1 MHEPVR
7 VRTGVL
13 VGAVLTVVA
22 LATACTAP
30 AAQDHH
36 SSDDMPGMGVPMPSL
51 SPTPTLAAAAPGGTG
66 LAGAV
71 GGYTFVPAAGT
82 VPAGAPFSFQVNG
95 PDGHAVTRYQPYLSK
110 LLLCYVIRSDLTGF
124 RYVDAAMRQDGVWIA
139 QLPPLTSG
147 SYRMYVT
154 FATPDATQGTPLVYD
169 LSQPFTVSGPAAAS
183 TPDSAPAASAGSPAT
198 VDGYAVTL
206 GGSAV
211 PGQQVPL
218 TVTVT
223 KAGVPVE
230 SLDRYLDGYAQVSAF
245 REGDMARA
253 SIHTI
258 GGIGRGGIVTTQAT
272 FPEAGTWRVYA
283 QFQAAGAVH
292 TAAFTMTV
300 PG

>member
-1 MHEPVR
+1 
-7 VRTGVL
+7 
-13 VGAVLTVVA
+13 
-22 LATACTAP
+22 
-30 AAQDHH
+30 
-36 SSDDMPGMGVPMPSL
+36 MPGMGVPMPSL
-51 SPTPTLAAAAPGGTG
+51 SPTPALAAAAPGGTG

-82 VPAGAPFSFQVNG
+82 VPAGAPFSFQVTG
-95 PDGHAVTRYQPYLSK
+95 PDGHVVTRYQPYLSK
-110 LLLCYVIRSDLTGF
+110 LLLCYVIRADLTGF

-169 LSQPFTVSGPAAAS
+169 LSQPFTVTGSAGAS

-211 PGQQVPL
+211 PGQQAPL

-230 SLDRYLDGYAQVSAF
+230 SLDRYLDGYAQVTAF
-245 REGDMARA
+245 HEGDMARA
-253 SIHTI
+253 SINTV

>member
-1 MHEPVR
+1 VHEPVR

-22 LATACTAP
+22 LAAACTAP
-30 AAQDHH
+30 AVQNHP
-36 SSDDMPGMGVPMPSL
+36 SDDMPGMGVPMPSL
-51 SPTPTLAAAAPGGTG
+51 SPTPALAAAAPGGTG

-82 VPAGAPFSFQVNG
+82 VPAGAPFSFQVTG
-95 PDGHAVTRYQPYLSK
+95 PDGHVVTRYQPYLSK
-110 LLLCYVIRSDLTGF
+110 LLLCYVIRADLTGF

-169 LSQPFTVSGPAAAS
+169 LSQPFTVTGSAGAS

-211 PGQQVPL
+211 PGQQAPL

-230 SLDRYLDGYAQVSAF
+230 SLDRYLDGYAQVTAF
-245 REGDMARA
+245 HEGDMARA

-272 FPEAGTWRVYA
+272 FPESGTWRVYA